1 MGNRQITGSLHVATK
16 NYDIYFIFHITISCR
31 TCYDMVMCNSG
42 RVRIDILYEEGKIAC
57 LKHNQNFITSS
68 VFMIDN
74 FRHSG
79 NLSI

>member
-1 MGNRQITGSLHVATK
+1 MRVWDASTSILAEFGGIRDLSRHLSL
-16 NYDIYFIFHITISCR
+16 NYY
-31 TCYDMVMCNSG
+31 MVMCNSG

-74 FRHSG
+74 FWH
-79 NLSI
+79 